1 MDLSAE
7 PARKPGE
14 VPSLTDIAYGWLHD
28 SIVGGRIPAGH
39 SLRQEEIAAELG
51 ISRLPV
57 REALR
62 RLEVEGLVLLRPR
75 RGYTVAS
82 LNREEF
88 EEVYD
93 LRAMLEER
101 AGYCAALHR
110 RPEDIEPV
118 ALALAAFDA
127 ASSDEAI
134 ELTEFSRHNADFH
147 ARLFAVGG
155 QPHLNR
161 LLRVL
166 QPSVERYARMGASF
180 AEDLSESRA
189 EHHGIFEAFR
199 DGDAARCARL
209 CREHCERIKQRMIE
223 YVSRQ
228 RP

>member
-1 MDLSAE
+1 MDAPAE

-14 VPSLTDIAYGWLHD
+14 VPSLTDVAYGWLHD
-28 SIVGGRIPAGH
+28 GIVAGRIAAGS
-39 SLRQEEIAAELG
+39 SLRQEEIAAKLG

-93 LRAMLEER
+93 LRAILEER

-110 RPEDIEPV
+110 RPEDIESV
-118 ALALAAFDA
+118 EAALTAFDA
-127 ASSDEAI
+127 AINGGAV
-134 ELTEFSRHNADFH
+134 ELTDFGQHNSDFH
-147 ARLFAVGG
+147 ARLFAAGG
-155 QPHLNR
+155 QPHLTR

-166 QPSVERYARMGASF
+166 RPSVERYARMGASF
-180 AEDLSESRA
+180 ADDLSESRA
-189 EHHGIFEAFR
+189 EHHRIFDAFR
-199 DGDAARCARL
+199 DGDAARCAQL